1 MQDRNRVLL
10 DANVLFSAAW
20 RAGARLAAL
29 WEVPGATL
37 VTSTYALEEARR
49 NLEALR
55 PAALARL
62 ERLCQQ
68 LEVVEEVDLGLA
80 VGTELA
86 EKDVPILAAAL
97 GARCTHLLTGDHQ
110 HFGRFFGGRLR
121 GLLVLTPSRF
131 LEKRQ
136 PTEHGD

>member
-1 MQDRNRVLL
+1 MQGQDRVFL
-10 DANVLFSAAW
+10 DANVLLSAAW

-29 WEVPGATL
+29 WEVPGAAL

-55 PAALARL
+55 PAAVARL

-68 LEVVEEVDLGLA
+68 LEVVEEADVGLA
-80 VGTELA
+80 MGTELA
-86 EKDVPILAAAL
+86 EKDLPILAAAL
-97 GARCTHLLTGDHQ
+97 GTRCTHLLTGDHQ
-110 HFGRFFGGRLR
+110 HFGRFFGRRIR

-131 LEKRQ
+131 LEGRE
-136 PTEHGD
+136 PADHCE